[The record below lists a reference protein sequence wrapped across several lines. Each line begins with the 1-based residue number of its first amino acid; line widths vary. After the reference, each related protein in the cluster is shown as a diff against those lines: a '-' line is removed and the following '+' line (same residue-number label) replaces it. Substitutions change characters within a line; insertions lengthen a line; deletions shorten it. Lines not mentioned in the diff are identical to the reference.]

1 MDHRPALLARMVTR
15 AVGAHSARSD
25 KRRVRVRPASEMSRQ
40 FLLALL
46 AFLAFISL
54 GLPDGLLGVSWPSIS
69 APFTIPLE
77 ALGLLVG
84 VTTAGYLTSS
94 YLGGAILRR
103 LTIGA
108 VQGGSPRT
116 ISAAP

>member
-1 MDHRPALLARMVTR
+1 
-15 AVGAHSARSD
+15 
-25 KRRVRVRPASEMSRQ
+25 MSRQ

-69 APFTIPLE
+69 ATFAIPLE
-77 ALGLLVG
+77 ALGLLVA

-94 YLGGAILRR
+94 FLGGAILRR
-103 LTIGA
+103 RP
-108 VQGGSPRT
+108 QGRNRR
-116 ISAAP
+116 